1 MRTVMSRSR
10 NKRQQY
16 SNQPKYRLILID
28 ENFFDFSFTL
38 GVWDC
43 TEKGFSGTP
52 ADLFLFSIITGGGLI

>member
-1 MRTVMSRSR
+1 MRNIISRSR

-16 SNQPKYRLILID
+16 SNQPKYRLILIN
-28 ENFFDFSFTL
+28 EIFSFTF

-52 ADLFLFSIITGGGLI
+52 ADLFLFSIIIGGGLI